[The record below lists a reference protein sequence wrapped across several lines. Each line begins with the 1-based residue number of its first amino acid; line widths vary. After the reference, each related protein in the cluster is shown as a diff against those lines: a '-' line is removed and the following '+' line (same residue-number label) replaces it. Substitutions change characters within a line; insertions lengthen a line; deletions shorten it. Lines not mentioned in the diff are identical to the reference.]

1 MRLGETFDN
10 IAEDVGMT
18 NSCEIEYAKLYS
30 SQLLSFLN
38 DQQVY
43 GIISRFKRRGDI
55 DDADNSRPLSI
66 GSISREDFIKYY
78 PIFLEEVTNPQFRTS
93 RTTLTSMRNLG
104 STLKDIAKEEN
115 DEGLDVAF
123 QDLTLTVSVG
133 KREKVVVNKVS
144 GRLRSDTMTGKISLL
159 ACFSPYLLHYP
170 T

>member
-1 MRLGETFDN
+1 
-10 IAEDVGMT
+10 
-18 NSCEIEYAKLYS
+18 
-30 SQLLSFLN
+30 
-38 DQQVY
+38 
-43 GIISRFKRRGDI
+43 
-55 DDADNSRPLSI
+55 
-66 GSISREDFIKYY
+66 
-78 PIFLEEVTNPQFRTS
+78 
-93 RTTLTSMRNLG
+93 MRNLG

-144 GRLRSDTMTGKISLL
+144 GRLRSDTMTGKIFLL